1 MSENK
6 DNFLAS
12 LRKDLEREL
21 EQLKKEKEEEKEKYK
36 KEVKE
41 LVKKELA
48 EIERKS
54 TEKITGLEGKFK
66 QLYYWLFGIVFVFLL
81 IIAGVFFYLRSSS
94 SN

>member
-12 LRKDLEREL
+12 LWKDLEREL
-21 EQLKKEKEEEKEKYK
+21 EQLKKEKKEEKEKYK

-66 QLYYWLFGIVFVFLL
+66 KFYYWLFGIVFVFLL
-81 IIAGVFFYLRSSS
+81 IIAGVFFYLRSSF
-94 SN
+94 

>member
-21 EQLKKEKEEEKEKYK
+21 EQLKKEKREEKEKYK

-54 TEKITGLEGKFK
+54 TEKIVVLEGKFK
-66 QLYYWLFGIVFVFLL
+66 KIYY
-81 IIAGVFFYLRSSS
+81 
-94 SN
+94 